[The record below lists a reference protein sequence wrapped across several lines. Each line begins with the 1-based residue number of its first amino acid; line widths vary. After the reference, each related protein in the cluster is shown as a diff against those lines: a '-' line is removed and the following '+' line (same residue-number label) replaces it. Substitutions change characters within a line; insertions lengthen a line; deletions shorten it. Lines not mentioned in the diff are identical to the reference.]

1 MEDEDKWRRQDPF
14 GPYKREVMEA
24 GSQGL
29 LVMGFQ
35 GPRRPPVLR
44 SAHAARDM
52 GTGDL
57 A

>member
-1 MEDEDKWRRQDPF
+1 MEAARPVWSIQEGGDGGWGQ
-14 GPYKREVMEA
+14 GEA

>member
-1 MEDEDKWRRQDPF
+1 MEAARPIWSIQEGGDGGWGQ
-14 GPYKREVMEA
+14 GEA